1 MTAQKKTLRTSI
13 VQMILRY
20 PLLRQLARRVR
31 VTLFRS
37 YGVLYYRRVKRYCPV
52 CQNGCGKSFLGFGG
66 YFGEDNNSDCACAR
80 CGSHHRHRFH
90 WLILAQQLFRQENSG
105 CSLLHFAPESF
116 FAKRFEDF
124 FGDNYV
130 TGDIEPGRA
139 KFVVDITDI
148 CFPENKFDYI
158 ICSHVLEHIVD
169 DITALKELYRV
180 LKPGGTAYLSV
191 PLRRE
196 EATYE
201 DYSITSPAERTTHFG
216 RYDHV
221 RHYGTDIVDR
231 IKSVGFCVEVKVPSD
246 IVPSECL
253 RETLGLHD
261 DSDKY
266 YIAKKPL
273 RE

>member
-1 MTAQKKTLRTSI
+1 MTAQKSSFRVSI
-13 VQMILRY
+13 LQMILRF
-20 PLLRQLARRVR
+20 PLARWLARRVR
-31 VTLFRS
+31 GALLRS

-52 CQNGCGKSFLGFGG
+52 CQSGCGKAFLGFGG
-66 YFGEDNNSDCACAR
+66 YVGENYDPDCACAC
-80 CGSHHRHRFH
+80 CGSHNRHRFH

-116 FAKRFEDF
+116 FAKRLENF

-148 CFPENKFDYI
+148 CFPENKFEYI

-196 EATYE
+196 ETTYE
-201 DYSITSPAERTTHFG
+201 DYSITSPEERTKHFG

-246 IVPSECL
+246 IVASESL

-261 DSDKY
+261 DSDKFF
-266 YIAKKPL
+266 IAKKPIS
-273 RE
+273 